1 MPQPELTNSIIF
13 HLLTKAFTPQLSRET
28 ENALQALYDE
38 VKNQAPERITTDDLI
53 NHVRQKSASEPIEL
67 HHEIQQRWSCICAI
81 GKTQSTDSPD
91 IAFPVLIDRLAYNE
105 YTAEDPISN
114 GPDNESPEE
123 NEYTASNEDPIS
135 NGPDNESPEEKAK
148 HNAEVVSDYI
158 LNLIRSKIPGVANY
172 IAIGIP
178 KDPPTPAQIM
188 LLAHA
193 LSHQQNLITALE
205 KELGTFLSQVNTII
219 SSSFSLLLHVLSLS
233 IHSTYQEKL
242 NTYIDS
248 GNHNY
253 TNAETFYT
261 TSLRSL
267 LTTISQD
274 LLTSTEHGSTTI
286 SKSIVIELSDMIRAT
301 PAQVLFDC
309 TDKQQSIFNLTQK
322 LPASLHFIPAIYGLI
337 THDRRAKDQFRYI
350 IKHTSVII
358 KKYFP
363 NPESL
368 KTENFDTL
376 LRKILR
382 KIAKDPQK
390 SFSPSAMTSF
400 TAWVEQ
406 NQLGETIVD
415 DLQEDLGQ
423 IGTARVEQN
432 QLGKTIVDDLQKGL
446 GQIGNEQLAQ
456 ELGEQNIR
464 QMPESTLAEMLAL
477 FSPKAKAKLLMTT
490 SFTHIDKDNETGR
503 WLREKLSTSAQQE
516 LKASIATRGKEKKP
530 SISSTT
536 KKEILECLHPAF
548 EKMSWANHISLAITL
563 LGEETTMNILDRAK
577 NTLFELFYNK
587 VYRECHMPTYLKTAN
602 GINAHVKHIEN
613 QFGPLHKIIPGTPLS
628 WKEAFLIAH
637 SVAKLDSPEILN
649 TIIEQLLACI
659 QHKQDDQGKIVVS
672 FSVNTTMVSA
682 LVECLTKSMSNLHND
697 AYVNPAL
704 YTDLKKKFGH
714 QVVEHL
720 QGSPIK
726 EKDASRNNGVTEKQT
741 NTSRSRWAIFLG
753 ILYQLSGM
761 QRIQRLFSF
770 NVTQSSEK
778 STTTTE
784 KLLAHIPS
792 PLIITLSCKWLQT
805 LCSGLFLSWTLLNLP
820 RVKRPFHNLW
830 QHLSTFI
837 KNVVSLCA
845 FCLWNFRLLLSYVV
859 INVYLLTQIS
869 CEKMGILATG
879 AIGASIVLLAKAMF
893 STSSFLLKAVIG
905 APFWPLTLAIA
916 GIIITNIVWH
926 VFFAHKLNNML
937 QSIMPTQKTMMCQSQ
952 ADNSPHMHEQAH
964 AFDRGIHARETNS
977 EDLRTAPQ
985 EALFATD
992 FNAKCDVFSL
1002 NLEFTWAIDAQA
1014 TTPLNGTITR

>member
-81 GKTQSTDSPD
+81 GKTQITDSPD
-91 IAFPVLIDRLAYNE
+91 IAFPVLIDRLAFNGYSASNE
-105 YTAEDPISN
+105 DLISN
-114 GPDNESPEE
+114 WPDNESPEE
-123 NEYTASNEDPIS
+123 E
-135 NGPDNESPEEKAK
+135 AK
-148 HNAEVVSDYI
+148 YNAEVVSDYI

-172 IAIGIP
+172 IAVDIP

-205 KELGTFLSQVNTII
+205 KELGTFLSKVNTII
-219 SSSFSLLLHVLSLS
+219 SSSFSLLLHLLSLS
-233 IHSTYQEKL
+233 IHSTYQEEL
-242 NTYIDS
+242 NTYIDG

-309 TDKQQSIFNLTQK
+309 TDKQQSIFDFTQK

-363 NPESL
+363 NPENL

-390 SFSPSAMTSF
+390 SCSPSAMTSF

-406 NQLGETIVD
+406 NQLGKTIVD
-415 DLQEDLGQ
+415 DLQE
-423 IGTARVEQN
+423 
-432 QLGKTIVDDLQKGL
+432 GL
-446 GQIGNEQLAQ
+446 GQTGNEQLAQ
-456 ELGEQNIR
+456 RLGEQNIR

-477 FSPKAKAKLLMTT
+477 FSPEAKAKLLMTT

-577 NTLFELFYNK
+577 NSLFELFYNTEIADDPVVFVRRIWAKMIQK
-587 VYRECHMPTYLKTAN
+587 VYRECHMPTYLKTAH

-613 QFGPLHKIIPGTPLS
+613 QFGLLHTIIPGTPLS
-628 WKEAFLIAH
+628 WKEAF
-637 SVAKLDSPEILN
+637 
-649 TIIEQLLACI
+649 
-659 QHKQDDQGKIVVS
+659 
-672 FSVNTTMVSA
+672 
-682 LVECLTKSMSNLHND
+682 
-697 AYVNPAL
+697 
-704 YTDLKKKFGH
+704 
-714 QVVEHL
+714 
-720 QGSPIK
+720 
-726 EKDASRNNGVTEKQT
+726 
-741 NTSRSRWAIFLG
+741 
-753 ILYQLSGM
+753 
-761 QRIQRLFSF
+761 
-770 NVTQSSEK
+770 
-778 STTTTE
+778 
-784 KLLAHIPS
+784 
-792 PLIITLSCKWLQT
+792 
-805 LCSGLFLSWTLLNLP
+805 
-820 RVKRPFHNLW
+820 
-830 QHLSTFI
+830 
-837 KNVVSLCA
+837 
-845 FCLWNFRLLLSYVV
+845 
-859 INVYLLTQIS
+859 
-869 CEKMGILATG
+869 
-879 AIGASIVLLAKAMF
+879 
-893 STSSFLLKAVIG
+893 
-905 APFWPLTLAIA
+905 
-916 GIIITNIVWH
+916 
-926 VFFAHKLNNML
+926 
-937 QSIMPTQKTMMCQSQ
+937 
-952 ADNSPHMHEQAH
+952 
-964 AFDRGIHARETNS
+964 
-977 EDLRTAPQ
+977 
-985 EALFATD
+985 
-992 FNAKCDVFSL
+992 
-1002 NLEFTWAIDAQA
+1002 
-1014 TTPLNGTITR
+1014 